1 MTAPLPCPGVL
12 SSPSAVPRTELL
24 PPLLPA
30 APGGSQPS
38 LGAAPELSVLPGEL
52 SPSQTL
58 EVPGANPKGGT
69 AAPASTPGAPGP
81 APAFLGALRHTH
93 PRAGEHRQRARGAP
107 HSLGEAAGSSTHR
120 AEHPQHPQPRARLF
134 PALGTALVG
143 FHLSFFWVSDQQC
156 PLLQLRGTNQQHQGF
171 PAPRAA
177 PLEVSGLALSLC
189 VGQEPAELLAVQLPE
204 MFQAC
209 HQPPLCHDHPP
220 K

>member
-1 MTAPLPCPGVL
+1 MAQLPRPQPLEPPEQLLHSWVLSGTHTPELGGTGSVPGV
-12 SSPSAVPRTELL
+12 PH
-24 PPLLPA
+24 
-30 APGGSQPS
+30 
-38 LGAAPELSVLPGEL
+38 
-52 SPSQTL
+52 
-58 EVPGANPKGGT
+58 T
-69 AAPASTPGAPGP
+69 AWV
-81 APAFLGALRHTH
+81 
-93 PRAGEHRQRARGAP
+93 
-107 HSLGEAAGSSTHR
+107 GEAAGSSTHR

-204 MFQAC
+204 TFQAC
-209 HQPPLCHDHPP
+209 HEPPLCHDHPP